1 MPVVNVPRFTPP
13 RPLDRL
19 ARGGVGQAQP
29 SQPRPPLVRLPQ
41 QATTYG
47 TGDNTR
53 EVRIVTGLCSPP
65 DHLEPRLGGL
75 SSPIPRRGICMFPV
89 RRVATA
95 TATIGNRAAIG
106 AVVIALAA
114 CGGQHTAA
122 SATDSPP
129 PSSPAPQS
137 TSSASTAT
145 GAVVHFPNQLLG
157 RNENT
162 SAGAKQV
169 IGLLNAKFVSRLTAA
184 LGGGEAAM
192 YGGGQ
197 SATTATSNFFFV
209 IAAPLAKPISPDT
222 FARKLQSSML
232 ARGVTDAKVFP
243 AGANGRALVCGQAQS
258 DIICSWA
265 DHVSLGIVLYSP
277 GFASSLNDGA
287 SRTEQIR
294 SAVVR

>member
-1 MPVVNVPRFTPP
+1 
-13 RPLDRL
+13 
-19 ARGGVGQAQP
+19 
-29 SQPRPPLVRLPQ
+29 
-41 QATTYG
+41 
-47 TGDNTR
+47 
-53 EVRIVTGLCSPP
+53 
-65 DHLEPRLGGL
+65 
-75 SSPIPRRGICMFPV
+75 
-89 RRVATA
+89 
-95 TATIGNRAAIG
+95 
-106 AVVIALAA
+106 
-114 CGGQHTAA
+114 
-122 SATDSPP
+122 
-129 PSSPAPQS
+129 
-137 TSSASTAT
+137 
-145 GAVVHFPNQLLG
+145 VHFPNQLLG

-197 SATTATSNFFFV
+197 SATTPTSNFFFV

-243 AGANGRALVCGQAQS
+243 AGTNGRTLVCGQAQS

-287 SRTEQIR
+287 SKTKQIR